1 MKKSKSN
8 SRNEKVV
15 IDGEEIKVGVRGKE
29 FTYKNISI
37 YHLSILN
44 WSVDTFIE
52 EYIEKGWEDNLDDI
66 CKAYRSVL
74 EEIRKIEIE
83 HDDSYLNHS
92 IKKGK
97 I

>member
-1 MKKSKSN
+1 MKEENKTISQ
-8 SRNEKVV
+8 KVV

-52 EYIEKGWEDNLDDI
+52 EYIEKGWEDNLDNI
-66 CKAYRSVL
+66 CKAYKSVL
-74 EEIRKIEIE
+74 DEIKKIETL
-83 HDDSYLNHS
+83 HNDSYLMHS
-92 IKKGK
+92 IKRK
-97 I
+97 